1 MNKGE
6 LIDAVAEATNDTK
19 AGAARAV
26 DAVLDAIAKGLDCSG
41 QVQLA
46 GFGTFKVSQRPARKG
61 RNPRTGEAIDIPA
74 SKTVKFHPSQR
85 VKAEL

>member
-19 AGAARAV
+19 AAAAGAV
-26 DAVLDAIAKGLDCSG
+26 DAVLGAVAQGLARSG

-46 GFGTFKVSQRPARKG
+46 GFGTFKVAERPPHKG
-61 RNPRTGEAIDIPA
+61 RNPRTGETIDIPA
-74 SKTVKFHPSQR
+74 SKTIKFHPSQR
-85 VKAEL
+85 IKAEL